1 MVAVDNGSV
10 GSIDYTSRDFT
21 GYRDSLLAYAEQ
33 ALPEWTSRSPADFGV
48 VMVELFAYLGDIVS
62 FYQDRIV
69 DEGFLS
75 TATQRSSV
83 VAIAQQLGYQPHT
96 AIPATGQVAFSPA
109 PGLTSAFTLPAGTQL
124 ITSYIAALDRPITYE
139 TTSDIIIPAYT
150 TPVPQVVALVAEGAT
165 QGSRT
170 LALYASTSGQPATTV
185 RVEDIGASDGT
196 KSQTFTLAQAPVLL
210 DTVRIFVD
218 DGVGGT
224 EWTRVDE
231 FLLARDSDLI
241 FTADTDDQG
250 VTRVT
255 FGDGVNGA
263 VPATGLTIA
272 AAYRTG
278 GGASGNIPQGGITD
292 LAEAIPGVVVAGSSP
307 MAGGADEETID
318 QIRVNAPRVYRAQ
331 GRAVSSGDYAD
342 LSLTVPGVADARAV
356 VRSASAV
363 TIFIIGPNNILPSEG
378 QRDSVA
384 QYVQAR
390 SLSGVV
396 VNVANGTLVPVNV
409 GSSTLPVLI
418 SVQAR
423 YRRDTV
429 KLAVQQAI
437 QRVFTPPETTFGS
450 RISISRIYKA
460 IQDVPG
466 VEWAVIQMMARSD
479 LTQSGTA
486 DVVCRDQE
494 IPIVGNVVITAS
506 GGV

>member
-1 MVAVDNGSV
+1 MANDSGSV
-10 GSIDYTSRDFT
+10 VSIDYTSRDFT
-21 GYRDSLLAYAEQ
+21 GYRDALLTYAQQ

-109 PGLTSAFTLPAGTQL
+109 PGLASPLTLPAGTQL
-124 ITSYIAALDRPITYE
+124 ITGYIAALDRPITYE
-139 TTSDIIIPAYT
+139 TAADVIVPAYT
-150 TPVPQVVALVAEGAT
+150 TPVPQIVALVAEGAT

-196 KSQTFTLAQAPVLL
+196 QSQVFTLAQAPVLL

-224 EWTRVDE
+224 EWTGVDE

-255 FGDGVNGA
+255 FGDGVNGSI
-263 VPATGLTIA
+263 PATGLTIA

-278 GGASGNIPQGGITD
+278 GGSYGNVPQGSISD

-307 MAGGADEETID
+307 MAGGADEESID
-318 QIRVNAPRVYRAQ
+318 QIRVNAPRVFRAQ

-342 LSLTVPGVADARAV
+342 LALTVAGVADARAV

-363 TIFIIGPNNILPSEG
+363 TIFIIGPNNIAPSEG
-378 QRDSVA
+378 QRDAVA

-396 VNVANGTLVPVNV
+396 VNVVNGTLLPVNV
-409 GSSTLPVLI
+409 GSTALPVLI

-437 QRVFTPPETTFGS
+437 QKVFTPPETTFGS
-450 RISISRIYKA
+450 RISISRVYKA

-479 LTQSGTA
+479 LAQSGIA

-494 IPIVGNVVITAS
+494 IPIVGNIVITAS

>member
-1 MVAVDNGSV
+1 MVAVDSGSV
-10 GSIDYTSRDFT
+10 ASIDYTSRDFT
-21 GYRDSLLAYAEQ
+21 GYRDALLAYAQ
-33 ALPEWTSRSPADFGV
+33 QLLPEWTSRSPADFGV
-48 VMVELFAYLGDIVS
+48 VMVELFAYVGDIMS

-69 DEGFLS
+69 DESFLA

-83 VAIAQQLGYQPHT
+83 IAIAQQLGYQPHT
-96 AIPATGQVAFSPA
+96 AIPATGQVAFSPT
-109 PGLTSAFTLPAGTQL
+109 PGLTSPLTLPAGTQV
-124 ITSYIAALDRPITYE
+124 ITTYIASLDRPITYE
-139 TTSDIIIPAYT
+139 TTADVIVPAYT

-185 RVEDIGASDGT
+185 RVEDVGSSDGT
-196 KSQTFTLAQAPVLL
+196 KSQVFTLAQAPVLL
-210 DTVRIFVD
+210 DTVRVFVD

-224 EWTRVDE
+224 EWTRVDD
-231 FLLARDSDLI
+231 FLLTRDSDLI
-241 FTADTDDQG
+241 FTAATDDQG
-250 VTRVT
+250 VTHIT

-278 GGASGNIPQGGITD
+278 GGSFGNIPQGSVSD
-292 LAEAIPGVVVAGSSP
+292 LAEAVPGIVVAGSSP
-307 MAGGADEETID
+307 MVGGADEETID
-318 QIRVNAPRVYRAQ
+318 QIRISAPRVFRAQ
-331 GRAVSSGDYAD
+331 GRAVSATDYAD
-342 LSLTVPGVADARAV
+342 LALTVAGVADARAV

-378 QRDSVA
+378 QRDAVA

-396 VNVANGTLVPVNV
+396 VNVVNGTLVPVNI
-409 GSSTLPVLI
+409 GSSTLPVLV
-418 SVQAR
+418 SVQPR

-437 QRVFTPPETTFGS
+437 QKVFTPPETTFGS
-450 RISISRIYKA
+450 RISISHLYRA
-460 IQDVPG
+460 IQEVPG
-466 VEWAVIQMMARSD
+466 VDWAVIQMMARSD
-479 LTQSGTA
+479 LTQSGMA
-486 DVVCRDQE
+486 DVVCRENE
-494 IPIVGNVVITAS
+494 IPIVGNIVITAS

>member
-1 MVAVDNGSV
+1 MAVDSGSV
-10 GSIDYTSRDFT
+10 ANIDYTSRDFT
-21 GYRDSLLAYAEQ
+21 GYRDSLLAYAQ
-33 ALPEWTSRSPADFGV
+33 QILPEWTSRSPADFGV
-48 VMVELFAYLGDIVS
+48 VMVELFAYMGDIIS
-62 FYQDRIV
+62 FYQDRIQ
-69 DEGFLS
+69 DESFLT

-83 VAIAQQLGYQPHT
+83 VAIAQQLGYQPHP

-109 PGLTSAFTLPAGTQL
+109 PGLTSPVTLPAGTQV
-124 ITSYIAALDRPITYE
+124 ITAYIPALDRPITYE
-139 TTSDIIIPAYT
+139 TTTDVIVPAYT
-150 TPVPQVVALVAEGAT
+150 TPVPQIVALVAEGAT
-165 QGSRT
+165 QGSRS

-185 RVEDIGASDGT
+185 RVEDVGASDGT
-196 KSQTFTLAQAPVLL
+196 KSQTFSLAQSPVLL
-210 DTVRIFVD
+210 DTVRIFID

-224 EWTRVDE
+224 EWTAVDD
-231 FLLARDSDLI
+231 FLLAQSSDLI
-241 FTADTDDQG
+241 FTAVTDDQG
-250 VTRVT
+250 VTQIT

-263 VPATGLTIA
+263 VPATGLKIT

-278 GGASGNIPQGGITD
+278 GGSYGNVPQSSIVD
-292 LAEAIPGVVVAGSSP
+292 LAESVPGVVVAGSSP
-307 MAGGADEETID
+307 MAGGADQETID
-318 QIRVNAPRVYRAQ
+318 QIRINAPRVFRAQ
-331 GRAVSSGDYAD
+331 GRAVSAQDYAD
-342 LSLTVPGVADARAV
+342 LALTVAGVADARAV

-378 QRDSVA
+378 QRDTVA

-396 VNVANGTLVPVNV
+396 VNVVNGTLVPVNV

-437 QRVFTPPETTFGS
+437 QQVFTPPETTFGS

-466 VEWAVIQMMARSD
+466 VDWAVIQMMARSD

-494 IPIVGNVVITAS
+494 IPIVGSIVITAS